1 MKNSSGN
8 GAFARFMSGR
18 GFYVA
23 LALCLVG
30 AAAAAWITVDK
41 TISSVGEK
49 ENNVPVKETTDN
61 EYVPNSSVFDVQDV
75 DKAQENIKVDDSDQS
90 DSSSSEQSSESS
102 NEEEEDTLSFFSSK
116 QSFSMPLNGNVT
128 KEFSGGELVKYE
140 SINEWRTHDGIDI
153 EAAVGTEVKAA
164 ADGTVKSVTNDP
176 LWGTMV
182 EIGHS
187 DNIVTIY
194 SGLTDPAAVAVGDE
208 VKAGDVIGTVG
219 ETNLAE
225 IGENSHIHFAMKQ
238 DGKFIDPKEK
248 LGIN

>member
-18 GFYVA
+18 GFYAA

-30 AAAAAWITVDK
+30 AAAAAWITVDR

-49 ENNVPVKETTDN
+49 EDDVPVKEVTDDK
-61 EYVPNSSVFDVQDV
+61 YVPNSSVFDVEDV
-75 DKAQENIKVDDSDQS
+75 DKAQENVKVNEEENEEPDS
-90 DSSSSEQSSESS
+90 SSESS
-102 NEEEEDTLSFFSSK
+102 ESSSEEDTFSFFSKS
-116 QSFSMPLNGNVT
+116 QNFSMPLDGNVT
-128 KEFSGGELVKYE
+128 KEYSAGELVKYE

-153 EAAVGTEVKAA
+153 EVAVGTNVAA
-164 ADGTVKSVTNDP
+164 SADGKVTKVYSDP
-176 LWGTMV
+176 LWGIIV
-182 EIGHS
+182 EIQH
-187 DNIVTIY
+187 DDDILTIY
-194 SGLTDPAAVAVGDE
+194 SGLADPAAVAVGDE

-225 IGENSHIHFAMKQ
+225 IGENSHLHFAIKQ
-238 DGKFIDPKEK
+238 DGKFVDPKEK